1 MKRHDIIFWLFS
13 LCAVIVSCAKDDSVS
28 ENTDK
33 RYEFVLSVGSQKNMR
48 MANEVVQ
55 YGRYTLAEFSV
66 FKCFWGKLC
75 FIE

>member
-55 YGRYTLAEFSV
+55 
-66 FKCFWGKLC
+66 
-75 FIE
+75 